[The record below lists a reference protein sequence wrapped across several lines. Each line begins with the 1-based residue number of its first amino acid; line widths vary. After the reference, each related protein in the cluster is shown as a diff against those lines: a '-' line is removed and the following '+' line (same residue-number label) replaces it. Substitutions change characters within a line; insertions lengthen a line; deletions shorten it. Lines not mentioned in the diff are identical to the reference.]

1 MAHQFPFIDTDHSTS
16 STTIANLRADYD
28 QFGVD
33 STLNLNVSGVTTFSN
48 TVSIGATVF
57 LTGTLTDGSTQVGA
71 AGSILSSTGSGIR
84 WIAANTTNVNSAT
97 NVGTNL
103 NSTDANQWVT
113 FIGASSSNN
122 PIRVD
127 NDLRYNPSTNILSV
141 PSITM
146 SSHLNIDGN
155 IRSVAGNL
163 ELQAVSGENG
173 LVIKDNNA
181 VELYFDGSST
191 YKLATTDIGVD
202 VRGELESDN
211 LKITGISTFRD
222 KVHLLDGDVLHFGGA
237 DGAGGD
243 LQISHTNALSSQDDS
258 NGDSILAGDNWASYI
273 NETGAGPLIFKSD
286 GGPSTG
292 AYQFYDTGWRPIL
305 KLFSGSSARAALY
318 HGGSQKLITSSTG
331 ITVTGTVAATGFSG
345 ALTGNADTST
355 TATTATRVTVTD
367 QSSDTSC
374 NVLFTQA
381 ATGDLTPHS
390 GTNLTFNSSSGAL
403 TSGSFVKSGGSSSQ
417 FLKADGSVDSNT
429 YLTSGSGSSV
439 IPSGS
444 VMLFYQGSAPTGWT
458 KVTTQNNKALRVVSG
473 TGGGTG
479 GTNNFTTVFSNQSL
493 SVSGSGTASGTTGST
508 VSGSTSSDNSGS
520 VSISGNCGGTQ
531 SIYTNTTQNALS
543 IAQLAAHQ
551 HAYDVPRGTSG
562 GSYGFLDTMN
572 AGSSG
577 TNNVASTGSG
587 SVHHHA
593 IVGFVI
599 NGSNFTFSGSG
610 SPSNHDH
617 DIGNHSHS
625 FSDSVSVSSTGS
637 LDMRVQYIDVI
648 ICSKD

>member
-33 STLNLNVSGVTTFSN
+33 SSLNLNVSGVSTFGN

-97 NVGTNL
+97 NVGTNA
-103 NSTDANQWVT
+103 NATDADQFVA
-113 FIGASSSNN
+113 FMGATSGNN
-122 PIRVD
+122 PVRVD
-127 NDLRYNPSTNILSV
+127 AGLKYNPSSNRLFVKEIVST
-141 PSITM
+141 
-146 SSHLNIDGN
+146 
-155 IRSVAGNL
+155 AGNL
-163 ELQAVSGENG
+163 ELQAVAGENA

-181 VELYFDGSST
+181 VELYFDGSGT

-202 VRGELESDN
+202 VRGELESDRA
-211 LKITGISTFRD
+211 KITG
-222 KVHLLDGDVLHFGGA
+222 VC
-237 DGAGGD
+237 
-243 LQISHTNALSSQDDS
+243 
-258 NGDSILAGDNWASYI
+258 
-273 NETGAGPLIFKSD
+273 
-286 GGPSTG
+286 
-292 AYQFYDTGWRPIL
+292 
-305 KLFSGSSARAALY
+305 
-318 HGGSQKLITSSTG
+318 
-331 ITVTGTVAATGFSG
+331 
-345 ALTGNADTST
+345 
-355 TATTATRVTVTD
+355 TAT
-367 QSSDTSC
+367 
-374 NVLFTQA
+374 
-381 ATGDLTPHS
+381 
-390 GTNLTFNSSSGAL
+390 
-403 TSGSFVKSGGSSSQ
+403 SFVRDGGSSSQ
-417 FLKADGSVDSNT
+417 FLKADGSVDTNT
-429 YLTSGSGSSV
+429 YLTSESNTTYSHSSVASGGNVNLRMTAGGSGSGDDDILMTAGNNITFSSV
-439 IPSGS
+439 SASGFTIAAASGTSSIPSGS
-444 VMLFYQGSAPTGWT
+444 VMIFYQASAPTGWT
-458 KVTTQNNKALRVVSG
+458 KVSTIDNKALRVVSG
-473 TGGGTG
+473 TGGGSG
-479 GTNNFTTVFSNQSL
+479 GNHTFTTVFSNQSL

-543 IAQLAAHQ
+543 VAQLAAHQ

-562 GSYGFLDTMN
+562 GQYGFLDTMN

-577 TNNVASTGSG
+577 TPNVASTGSG

-625 FSDSVSVSSTGS
+625 FSDSVSVSSSGS

-648 ICSKD
+648 ICTKD

>member
-1 MAHQFPFIDTDHSTS
+1 
-16 STTIANLRADYD
+16 
-28 QFGVD
+28 
-33 STLNLNVSGVTTFSN
+33 
-48 TVSIGATVF
+48 
-57 LTGTLTDGSTQVGA
+57 
-71 AGSILSSTGSGIR
+71 
-84 WIAANTTNVNSAT
+84 
-97 NVGTNL
+97 
-103 NSTDANQWVT
+103 
-113 FIGASSSNN
+113 
-122 PIRVD
+122 
-127 NDLRYNPSTNILSV
+127 
-141 PSITM
+141 
-146 SSHLNIDGN
+146 
-155 IRSVAGNL
+155 
-163 ELQAVSGENG
+163 
-173 LVIKDNNA
+173 
-181 VELYFDGSST
+181 
-191 YKLATTDIGVD
+191 
-202 VRGELESDN
+202 
-211 LKITGISTFRD
+211 
-222 KVHLLDGDVLHFGGA
+222 
-237 DGAGGD
+237 
-243 LQISHTNALSSQDDS
+243 
-258 NGDSILAGDNWASYI
+258 
-273 NETGAGPLIFKSD
+273 
-286 GGPSTG
+286 
-292 AYQFYDTGWRPIL
+292 
-305 KLFSGSSARAALY
+305 ALY

-543 IAQLAAHQ
+543 IAQL
-551 HAYDVPRGTSG
+551 
-562 GSYGFLDTMN
+562 
-572 AGSSG
+572 
-577 TNNVASTGSG
+577 
-587 SVHHHA
+587 
-593 IVGFVI
+593 
-599 NGSNFTFSGSG
+599 
-610 SPSNHDH
+610 
-617 DIGNHSHS
+617 
-625 FSDSVSVSSTGS
+625 
-637 LDMRVQYIDVI
+637 
-648 ICSKD
+648 